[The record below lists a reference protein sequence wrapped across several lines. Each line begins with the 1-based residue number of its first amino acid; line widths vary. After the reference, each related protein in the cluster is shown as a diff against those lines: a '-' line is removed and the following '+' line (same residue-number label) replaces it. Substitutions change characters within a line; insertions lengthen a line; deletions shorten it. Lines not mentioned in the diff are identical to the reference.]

1 MIEHLDIRN
10 FALIENLSMDLHEG
24 FNVIT
29 GETGAGKSIIL
40 GALGLLMGER
50 ADSGAI
56 RNGAEEI
63 TVNAVLSVPE
73 GHEVVSLLGD
83 MGIEVEDNQIVI
95 RRIVRRNGRS
105 VITVQG
111 QSVTRTELAAV
122 ADSLVDMHGQSEHQ
136 SLLLADRQ
144 RRILDSYA
152 GNRELLEKCSGLC
165 RNVNELREK
174 EENLVRQIEESRRQ
188 EDYLNFALEEI
199 ENAAIQDGEDDKLK
213 ERISV
218 LSQSEAIFGNA
229 GLAAEKLREVKTLF
243 YDASA
248 SMARA
253 AKADSALSDYTAR
266 IESCRLEAEDIAQEI
281 SSYISSID
289 FSQAA
294 VDSMQERLSLLQ
306 RLKRKYGPELSD
318 VAAFAEDARQKL
330 DMAQNSEVHLEKCR
344 KELSL
349 AMVQYA
355 DCAKELSAS
364 RRNAALVLEKSIL
377 EVLKTLG
384 MPQARF
390 EIRVLSETDR
400 ISSHG
405 FDAVSFVISAN
416 PGEDLKEIK
425 EIASGGELSRIMLAI
440 KTVLAGSDSIET
452 QVFDEIDTGIGG
464 AVALS
469 LADCMA
475 SLAQKKQVLAIT
487 HLASIASRADT
498 QFVVSKNVENGRTYT
513 GIRLSEGE
521 DRVREI
527 ARMLSGDEEAVSLE
541 HARKML
547 GIS

>member
-56 RNGAEEI
+56 RNGADEI
-63 TVNAVLSVPE
+63 TVNAVLSVPD
-73 GHEVVSLLGD
+73 GHEVVSILEN
-83 MGIEVEDNQIVI
+83 MGIEVEDGQIII

-111 QSVTRTELAAV
+111 QSITRSELASI

-136 SLLLADRQ
+136 SLLLSDRQ

-152 GNRELLEKCSGLC
+152 ENRDILEKCSDLC
-165 RNVNELREK
+165 RSVNELKERE
-174 EENLVRQIEESRRQ
+174 EDLERQIEESRRQ
-188 EDYLNFALEEI
+188 EDYLKFALEEI
-199 ENAAIQDGEDDKLK
+199 ENAAVQEGEDEKLR

-253 AKADSALSDYTAR
+253 SKSDPSLADYTAR

-281 SSYISSID
+281 GSYISSID

-330 DMAQNSEVHLEKCR
+330 DMAQNSEAHLEKCR
-344 KELSL
+344 KQLSVT
-349 AMVQYA
+349 MIQYK
-355 DCAKELSAS
+355 DCAEKLSES
-364 RRNAALVLEKSIL
+364 RRNAALVLQKSIL

-390 EIRVLSETDR
+390 EIRLTSDTDR
-400 ISSHG
+400 ISTHG
-405 FDAVSFVISAN
+405 FDSVSFVISAN

-469 LADCMA
+469 LANCMA
-475 SLAQKKQVLAIT
+475 TLAQKKQVLAIT

-498 QFVVSKNVENGRTYT
+498 QFVVSKIVENGRTYT

-527 ARMLSGDEEAVSLE
+527 ARMLSGDEQSVSLE

>member
-10 FALIENLSMDLHEG
+10 FALIENLSLDLHEG

-136 SLLLADRQ
+136 SLLLAERQ

-152 GNRELLEKCSGLC
+152 GNRELLEKCSDLC

-174 EENLVRQIEESRRQ
+174 EEDLVRQIEESRRQ

-330 DMAQNSEVHLEKCR
+330 DMARNSEVHLEKCR
-344 KELSL
+344 KELSR
-349 AMVQYA
+349 AMAQYA
-355 DCAKELSAS
+355 DCAKEISSS
-364 RRNAALVLEKSIL
+364 RRNEALVLEKSIL

-400 ISSHG
+400 ISAHG

>member
-10 FALIENLSMDLHEG
+10 FALIENLSLDLHEG

-56 RNGAEEI
+56 RNGADEI

-152 GNRELLEKCSGLC
+152 GNRELLEKCSDLC

-174 EENLVRQIEESRRQ
+174 EEDLVRQIEESRRQ

-199 ENAAIQDGEDDKLK
+199 ENAAIQEGEDDKLK

>member
-10 FALIENLSMDLHEG
+10 YALIENLSMELHEG

-40 GALGLLMGER
+40 GALGLLMGEK

-56 RNGAEEI
+56 RNGADEI

-73 GHEVVSLLGD
+73 DHEVVSMLGG
-83 MGIEVEDNQIVI
+83 MGIEPEDGQIVI
-95 RRIVRRNGRS
+95 RRSVKRNGRS
-105 VITVQG
+105 AISVQG
-111 QSVTRTELAAV
+111 RSVTRTELAAV

-136 SLLLADRQ
+136 SLLLPDRQ

-152 GNRELLEKCSGLC
+152 GNRELLENC
-165 RNVNELREK
+165 RNLCQKVNELRER
-174 EENLVRQIEESRRQ
+174 EQDIERQTEESRRQ
-188 EDYLNFALEEI
+188 EDYLRFALEEI
-199 ENAAIQDGEDDKLK
+199 ESAKVQDGEDEKLR
-213 ERISV
+213 ERVQV
-218 LSQSEAIFGNA
+218 LGQSEAIFGNA
-229 GLAAEKLREVKTLF
+229 GLAAEKLKEARNLF
-243 YDASA
+243 YDASS

-253 AKADSALSDYTAR
+253 CKADPALADFTAR
-266 IESCRLEAEDIAQEI
+266 IESCRLESEDIAQEI
-281 SSYISSID
+281 SNYISSID

-306 RLKRKYGPELSD
+306 KLKRKYGPQLSD
-318 VAAFAEDARQKL
+318 VLAFAEDAREKL
-330 DMAQNSEVHLEKCR
+330 DIVQNSELHLEKCR
-344 KELSL
+344 KELSEAL
-349 AMVQYA
+349 KQYK
-355 DCAKELSAS
+355 DCARKLSDS
-364 RRNAALVLEKSIL
+364 RRKAALVLEKSIL

-390 EIRVLSETDR
+390 EIRVDTDEEKT
-400 ISSHG
+400 SPSG
-405 FDAVSFVISAN
+405 TDSVAFVISAN
-416 PGEDLKEIK
+416 PGEDIREIR

-440 KTVLAGSDSIET
+440 KTVLAEADSIET

-464 AVALS
+464 SVALS
-469 LADCMA
+469 LAQCMS

-513 GIRLSEGE
+513 GIRQSEGE
-521 DRVREI
+521 DRVHEI
-527 ARMLSGDEEAVSLE
+527 ARMLSGDEESVSLE